1 MNDKMKNL
9 IIRTASG
16 LVMLAVLLG
25 ATLHSFESFALLG
38 LLILVGGMWE
48 FYKLAQNEQV
58 TPLRYMG
65 LTMGILLFG
74 FFYFWLNP
82 ESQQE
87 AIGSRMLILLAA
99 ILLLAFLT
107 FIVELFGKGGNLV
120 ANVATTL
127 LGVLYVALPTSL
139 LLTIPF
145 LATGGWD
152 PRALLGFIFIIWSN
166 DVFAYL
172 TGITIGRHKMCPT
185 ISPKKSWEGF
195 VGGVVGAVVM
205 GYLTSRVLEADPLM
219 WGGLALVAA
228 VTGVVGDL
236 TESQLKR
243 KAGVKDSGNIIPGH
257 GGVLDRF
264 DALLLATPFVTT
276 FILFVKLFS

>member
-48 FYKLAQNEQV
+48 FYKLAQDEQV

-74 FFYFWLNP
+74 FFYLWLNP
-82 ESQQE
+82 ESHQE

-120 ANVATTL
+120 ANVGTTL

-139 LLTIPF
+139 LLSFPF

-195 VGGVVGAVVM
+195 VGGVIGAVAM
-205 GYLTSRVLEADPLM
+205 GYATSVVLEADTLM
-219 WGGLALVAA
+219 WCGLALVAA
-228 VTGVVGDL
+228 ITGVVGDL

-264 DALLLATPFVTT
+264 DALILATPFVCV